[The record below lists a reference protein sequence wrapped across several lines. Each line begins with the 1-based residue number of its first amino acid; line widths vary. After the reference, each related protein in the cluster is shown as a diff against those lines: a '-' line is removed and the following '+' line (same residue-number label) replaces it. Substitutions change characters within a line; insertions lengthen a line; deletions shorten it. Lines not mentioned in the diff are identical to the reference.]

1 MRFGCPPVR
10 ATSTTLLGW
19 SQSAIWFVSSTTRRA
34 IPPSGAWS
42 SRHFTSP
49 GQKNTDELLK
59 EMRDN
64 RLQMVIVIDEF
75 GTTEGI
81 LTLEEMVEEI
91 VGDELEPITALSVTP
106 ES

>member
-1 MRFGCPPVR
+1 
-10 ATSTTLLGW
+10 
-19 SQSAIWFVSSTTRRA
+19 
-34 IPPSGAWS
+34 
-42 SRHFTSP
+42 
-49 GQKNTDELLK
+49 
-59 EMRDN
+59 
-64 RLQMVIVIDEF
+64 MVIVIDEF